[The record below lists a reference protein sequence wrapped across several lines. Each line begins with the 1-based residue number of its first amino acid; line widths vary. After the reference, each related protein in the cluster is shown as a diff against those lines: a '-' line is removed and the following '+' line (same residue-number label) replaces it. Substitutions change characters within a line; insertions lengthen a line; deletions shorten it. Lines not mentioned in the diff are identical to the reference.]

1 VQQVSKVKNRQA
13 AFKPTFLRGN
23 FGAAFNFSTDA
34 IIAPCVPTGQ
44 AFNLLFTTRM
54 RLSLLQWLARTR
66 LALRR
71 SAPGAATGV
80 QPDNSQARTAKAFD
94 VDESEID
101 LDNPFPEPI
110 RLEITDVF
118 DLHTIAPRDVERV
131 VEEYLLEAQR
141 AGFPSV
147 RIIHGKGR
155 GVQRRL
161 VQSILAR
168 TPFIREWT
176 DAPPQS
182 GGWGATVA
190 HLKIE
195 NTE

>member
-1 VQQVSKVKNRQA
+1 MRPFLDWWKTLFA
-13 AFKPTFLRGN
+13 ARREASRAGDEFD
-23 FGAAFNFSTDA
+23 AAT
-34 IIAPCVPTGQ
+34 
-44 AFNLLFTTRM
+44 
-54 RLSLLQWLARTR
+54 
-66 LALRR
+66 
-71 SAPGAATGV
+71 GAATEEDTGE
-80 QPDNSQARTAKAFD
+80 
-94 VDESEID
+94 VDP
-101 LDNPFPEPI
+101 DNPFPEPI

-131 VEEYLLEAQR
+131 VHEYLAEAHR

-147 RIIHGKGR
+147 RIIHGKGQ

-168 TPFIREWT
+168 TPFVREWT

-195 NTE
+195 NY

>member
-1 VQQVSKVKNRQA
+1 MSPLFDWLKTLFA
-13 AFKPTFLRGN
+13 ARREAARVGGESSATG
-23 FGAAFNFSTDA
+23 GAAS
-34 IIAPCVPTGQ
+34 
-44 AFNLLFTTRM
+44 
-54 RLSLLQWLARTR
+54 
-66 LALRR
+66 
-71 SAPGAATGV
+71 
-80 QPDNSQARTAKAFD
+80 D
-94 VDESEID
+94 VEEGEID
-101 LDNPFPEPI
+101 LDNPFPEPV

-131 VEEYLLEAQR
+131 VQEYLTEAHR
-141 AGFPSV
+141 AGFLSV
-147 RIIHGKGR
+147 RIIHGKGQ

-168 TPFIREWT
+168 TPFVREWT

-195 NTE
+195 KY

>member
-1 VQQVSKVKNRQA
+1 M
-13 AFKPTFLRGN
+13 P
-23 FGAAFNFSTDA
+23 
-34 IIAPCVPTGQ
+34 
-44 AFNLLFTTRM
+44 
-54 RLSLLQWLARTR
+54 LSLLQWLGRKR
-66 LALRR
+66 RALRR
-71 SAPGAATGV
+71 AAASATTGDQGDV
-80 QPDNSQARTAKAFD
+80 SQAHHREAGD

-101 LDNPFPEPI
+101 PDNPFPEPI

-141 AGFPSV
+141 MGFPSV
-147 RIIHGKGR
+147 RIIHGKGQ

-161 VQSILAR
+161 VHSILAR

-190 HLKIE
+190 HLKHE
-195 NTE
+195 ED